1 MSMIFFT
8 FRAQTQARK
17 GTKILNQAGIQAKL
31 GKTPA
36 ALSARGCGFGIWVRQ
51 AEAETAAM
59 QLRGLEIP
67 YERSYLITDKGRKEV
82 FL

>member
-8 FRAQTQARK
+8 FRAQNQARK
-17 GTKILNQAGIQAKL
+17 GTMILNRAGLQAKL

-36 ALSARGCGFGIWVRQ
+36 ALATGGCGYGIWVNQ
-51 AEAETAAM
+51 AQSVTAAL
-59 QLRGLEIP
+59 QLRGMGTP
-67 YERSYLITDKGRKEV
+67 YEKSYLVTDQERKEV

>member
-17 GTKILNQAGIQAKL
+17 GTMILSQAGLQAKL
-31 GKTPA
+31 GRTPA
-36 ALSARGCGFGIWVRQ
+36 ALATGGCGYGIWVPEMQ
-51 AEAETAAM
+51 GGTAAM
-59 QLRGLEIP
+59 QLRGMEVY
-67 YERSYLITDKGRKEV
+67 YEKSYLVSGNTRKEV

>member
-17 GTKILNQAGIQAKL
+17 GTMILNKAGIRAKL
-31 GKTPA
+31 GRTPA
-36 ALSARGCGFGIWVRQ
+36 ALSSGGCGFGIWVR
-51 AEAETAAM
+51 EVDGLTAAM
-59 QLRGLEIP
+59 QLRGMNLA
-67 YERSYLITDKGRKEV
+67 YEKSYHITDGEQKEV